1 MLLDT
6 MSRGNLDTRER
17 ILKAALDLL
26 EQSVG
31 KGVRMS
37 DIAKQAGISRQ
48 ALYLHFATRA
58 ELLIAVTHYVDELKE
73 SDARLAPSRAAQSGV
88 ERLDAFVEAW
98 TGYIPEIYPTAK
110 VLMAMGDTD
119 KEAAAAWDLRMRDM
133 KEGCAAAIDAL
144 VADNDLSAA
153 YSRQDATDLLWA
165 MLSVRNW
172 EHLKLQCGWS
182 QKKYANAIK
191 SLARQLFV
199 AGQ

>member
-1 MLLDT
+1 
-6 MSRGNLDTRER
+6 MSRENLDTRER

-110 VLMAMGDTD
+110 VLIAMGDTD

-172 EHLKLQCGWS
+172 EHLKQQCGWS
-182 QKKYANAIK
+182 QKKYENAIK

-199 AGQ
+199 AGP

>member
-6 MSRGNLDTRER
+6 MSRENLDTRER

-110 VLMAMGDTD
+110 VLIAMGDTD

-144 VADNDLSAA
+144 VADNSLSAA

-172 EHLKLQCGWS
+172 EHLKQQCGWS
-182 QKKYANAIK
+182 QKKYENAIK

-199 AGQ
+199 AGP

>member
-1 MLLDT
+1 
-6 MSRGNLDTRER
+6 MSRENLDTRER

-172 EHLKLQCGWS
+172 EHLKQQCGWS
-182 QKKYANAIK
+182 QKKYENAIK

-199 AGQ
+199 AGP